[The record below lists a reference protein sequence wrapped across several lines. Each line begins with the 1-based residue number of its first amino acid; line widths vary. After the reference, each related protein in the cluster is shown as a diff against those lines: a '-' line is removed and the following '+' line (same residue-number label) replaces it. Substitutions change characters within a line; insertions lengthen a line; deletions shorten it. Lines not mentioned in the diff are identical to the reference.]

1 MSILRIVWYMHDIV
15 FSFFSY
21 FLGVFG
27 IKAINV
33 KCARVWFTNA
43 AIKVLLL
50 NVQAPKRMV
59 VKRLVVHKYYNDD

>member
-1 MSILRIVWYMHDIV
+1 MHDIV
-15 FSFFSY
+15 FFIFFPY
-21 FLGVFG
+21 FLGVYG
-27 IKAINV
+27 IKAINA

-59 VKRLVVHKYYNDD
+59 VKRLVHIYYNDD